1 MFGLYEGRT
10 VMTNQNEVGI
20 NIEYCKKRNNEV
32 SMNRDLIDMTLK
44 VQEIFK
50 RGNDAEVRYNA
61 NGSPKVYEIVR
72 SLQK

>member
-1 MFGLYEGRT
+1 
-10 VMTNQNEVGI
+10 MTNQNKVGI
-20 NIEYCKKRNNEV
+20 NIEYCEKRNPEE
-32 SMNRDLIDMTLK
+32 SINRDLIDMTLK
-44 VQEIFK
+44 VLEIFK

>member
-1 MFGLYEGRT
+1 
-10 VMTNQNEVGI
+10 MTNQKKVGKEGI
-20 NIEYCKKRNNEV
+20 VIEYCEKNSEE
-32 SMNRDLIDMTLK
+32 SMNRDLKDMTLK
-44 VQEIFK
+44 VLEIFK